1 MGWMEAGEDG
11 ANTLTLYLTVEAS
24 AHYRE
29 GKGYRMGV
37 TTLLAGME
45 GSFRAE
51 GMVAEGTVI
60 SMHEKSDETVTEE
73 GTVLAEPD
81 EVDPDAQG

>member
-1 MGWMEAGEDG
+1 
-11 ANTLTLYLTVEAS
+11 
-24 AHYRE
+24 
-29 GKGYRMGV
+29 
-37 TTLLAGME
+37 
-45 GSFRAE
+45 
-51 GMVAEGTVI
+51 VI